1 MEYTLDLRR
10 MVSALKKADSESSV
24 PKFIETEGEKYIYDN
39 VIAKY
44 MSNQPI
50 YVGDIDFDAFDE
62 DDITTLIDDKSE
74 LIEDRINTLHNIVNT
89 FAEMPARVTTAR
101 RYF

>member
-1 MEYTLDLRR
+1 MEYTLDLGR

-44 MSNQPI
+44 MSKQPI
-50 YVGDIDFDAFDE
+50 HVGDIDFDAFDE

-74 LIEDRINTLHNIVNT
+74 LIEGRINTLHNIVNT
-89 FAEMPARVTTAR
+89 FAEMPARVTTSR

>member
-1 MEYTLDLRR
+1 MEYTLDLGR

-44 MSNQPI
+44 MSKQPI
-50 YVGDIDFDAFDE
+50 YVGDIDFDAFEE
-62 DDITTLIDDKSE
+62 D
-74 LIEDRINTLHNIVNT
+74 
-89 FAEMPARVTTAR
+89 AEEVFKKMGDAPYSHGLMVAAFQLFQ
-101 RYF
+101 RYKKYGR

>member
-50 YVGDIDFDAFDE
+50 HVGDIDFDAFEE
-62 DDITTLIDDKSE
+62 DDITTLIDDKME
-74 LIEDRINTLHNIVNT
+74 FVDGQICTLHNIVNT
-89 FAEMPARVTTAR
+89 FAEMPAKVLTTR
-101 RYF
+101 KYF

>member
-1 MEYTLDLRR
+1 

-24 PKFIETEGEKYIYDN
+24 PKFIETEGEKYIYDK
-39 VIAKY
+39 VIFKY
-44 MSNQPI
+44 ISKQPI

-74 LIEDRINTLHNIVNT
+74 LIEDRINTLHNIVNN